1 MGRTLIPF
9 VSHEKHPKTW
19 SVDPIDWRGFV
30 VRGADMNIPKA
41 TLHERILDLVEE
53 EVVTQAVRLGN
64 EVDP

>member
-1 MGRTLIPF
+1 
-9 VSHEKHPKTW
+9 
-19 SVDPIDWRGFV
+19 
-30 VRGADMNIPKA
+30 MNIPKA